1 MATGMTPATASGE
14 ETKVASD
21 QPVAAG
27 VDSGISADALAA
39 ASELLKVVAEAAS
52 HSVSGQNAVNQAA
65 AANQTMDLQQQVARL
80 QALLEV
86 SRQVHSTTQEEEVL
100 ETVLRIVVRELE
112 MAGAAFLGTELA
124 YGEPVPELTDGNPHG
139 IYTYPLEDRE
149 GKRMTELI
157 VAPPEGR
164 PITLY
169 EADFLEGLSLQAA
182 VALENAR
189 NHERNLQWAR
199 VQQDLDAARQIQ
211 RSLLPQRM
219 PVVPGFSIAVRSQ
232 TCYEVGGDYVDIIS
246 LPDGGILM
254 AVADVAG
261 KGLASA
267 IMATS
272 FRAAFRAM
280 AVTGIPL
287 DVLATRMNQHHWLE
301 GEEARRRYVTAIFLR
316 LDPVKGEV
324 EIVNAG
330 HNPGFVITP
339 GGADGHGSQIAH
351 QTAHQ
356 VDAAGTPLGLLPGMN
371 YTSEVLAL
379 PAGSRLLFYTDGLTE
394 VFKGDEEFGQDRL
407 LEEFSN
413 TPTGKADGILEAL
426 WGAIHGFSGG
436 GPQEDDMTALVLCHL
451 EPSQG
456 SFDDS
461 SVNKSEINFDS
472 DCTSVRVSA

>member
-1 MATGMTPATASGE
+1 MATGINPETTELPNAS
-14 ETKVASD
+14 A
-21 QPVAAG
+21 
-27 VDSGISADALAA
+27 SADGA
-39 ASELLKVVAEAAS
+39 
-52 HSVSGQNAVNQAA
+52 
-65 AANQTMDLQQQVARL
+65 QTMDLQQQVARL

-86 SRQVHSTTQEEEVL
+86 SRQVHSTTREDEVL

-112 MAGAAFLGTELA
+112 MAGAAFSNSELS
-124 YGEPVPELTDGNPHG
+124 YGDAPQKREDGEFDGILTF
-139 IYTYPLEDRE
+139 PLDDRE

-157 VAPPEGR
+157 VAPPQGR

-169 EADFLEGLSLQAA
+169 EADFLEGLALQAA

-199 VQQDLDAARQIQ
+199 VQQDLDAAREIQ

-219 PVVPGFSIAVRSQ
+219 PSIAGYSIAVKSQ
-232 TCYEVGGDYVDIIS
+232 TCYEVGGDYVDIIQ
-246 LPDGGILM
+246 LPEGGIIM

-280 AVTGIPL
+280 AITGVSL
-287 DVLATRMNQHHWLE
+287 DLLATRMNQHHWHE

-316 LDPVKGEV
+316 LDPQRGEV

-339 GGADGHGSQIAH
+339 DGVQ
-351 QTAHQ
+351 HQ
-356 VDAAGTPLGLLPGMN
+356 VEAAGTPLGLLPGMT
-371 YTSEVLAL
+371 YSSERFVFGQ
-379 PAGSRLLFYTDGLTE
+379 GSRLLFYTDGLTE
-394 VFKGDEEFGQDRL
+394 VFRADEEFGQDRL
-407 LEEFSN
+407 LLEFSN
-413 TPTGKADGILEAL
+413 TPALQADGILDAL
-426 WGAIHGFSGG
+426 WVAIQGFSGG

-451 EPSQG
+451 PASAPAP
-456 SFDDS
+456 
-461 SVNKSEINFDS
+461 KPHSEVKTES
-472 DCTSVRVSA
+472 DCETVQVSS